1 MSDFFI
7 YFFAFKLFLIIIF
20 ATIASIVQIS
30 AGPLDTCTSNEFRCL
45 DGSCIDKQL
54 LCDGKKD
61 CPDSSDEVFSA
72 CYDETC
78 SGFRCSYGG
87 CINLNLMCNNV
98 TDCWDA
104 SDENKYICSSES
116 TMIEL
121 LTELQGNCTDEYV
134 MQCPKSN
141 KCLTWG
147 QVCNGVVDCKKG
159 EDENFSLCEST
170 QCVPDSFKCEKG
182 GCINKDSLCDQIID
196 CADGS
201 DELPAICMKLH
212 ANSLVQMDDNPN
224 VPYWTTKTCSF
235 DSMQNIHVSDF
246 FTQFAYKPDGQVP
259 DQSVVEMTCDDGYT
273 IFGHSINSCYN
284 SKWTNNDILCIRYC
298 APSPYSRSIVYSTK
312 CSEKFDAVDCS
323 DRSRLVNTELLVSCS
338 PGYKSDSGHD
348 QVGRHIC
355 NEQGGWTVVEEN
367 PICVPICGVKSAQH
381 PDITP
386 WTVSLFRR
394 STGKDAMH
402 TFRCIGTILSPYI
415 VLTANACFSEA
426 DEVNSH
432 LFFKIAEGN
441 HKINFTEDEDHG
453 YVLHNLMEIHLGSFD
468 KNHMAA
474 ILSLVK
480 PFRFGG
486 LVRPVCL
493 APSYDE
499 TQPMEIKGIFDSA
512 ELGKG
517 YTEYENSKYYLT
529 YFVASESLKYSV
541 RSFISSIKDYISK
554 SEQDP

>member
-1 MSDFFI
+1 MI
-7 YFFAFKLFLIIIF
+7 LVIILAAI
-20 ATIASIVQIS
+20 TPLVQAGS
-30 AGPLDTCTSNEFRCL
+30 AGFCTSDEFKCL
-45 DGSCIDKQL
+45 DGTCIGRQL
-54 LCDGKKD
+54 LCDGKKN

-72 CYDETC
+72 CYNETC
-78 SGFRCSYGG
+78 TGFRCNYGG
-87 CINLNLMCNNV
+87 CINRNLICNNV
-98 TDCWDA
+98 TNCWDE
-104 SDENKYICSSES
+104 SDENEFLCANDSRKL
-116 TMIEL
+116 EL
-121 LTELQGNCTDEYV
+121 FMQLKGDCPGEYG
-134 MQCPKSN
+134 MQCPNSH
-141 KCLTWG
+141 KCLEWSE
-147 QVCNGVVDCKKG
+147 VCDGVSDCNSG
-159 EDENFSLCEST
+159 EDENLKLCGSSRCPYDSFQCES
-170 QCVPDSFKCEKG
+170 G
-182 GCINKDSLCDQIID
+182 GCIHKNRLCNKNID
-196 CADGS
+196 CVDGS
-201 DELPAICMKLH
+201 DEIPNICLMTQVVYSIEIKDTD
-212 ANSLVQMDDNPN
+212 NQVQQSEQMPEITVWQSFSCPLVLMPG
-224 VPYWTTKTCSF
+224 
-235 DSMQNIHVSDF
+235 MQVLNF
-246 FTQFAYKPDGQVP
+246 FSQLAYKSDDEVP
-259 DQSVVEMTCDDGYT
+259 HESIVEVTCNDTY
-273 IFGHSINSCYN
+273 ILFGSNINKCVNNMWHNEWISCV
-284 SKWTNNDILCIRYC
+284 RYC
-298 APSPYSRSIVYSTK
+298 EPSPDARRVEYSAM
-312 CSEKFDAVDCS
+312 CSRKSNIVDCNEIPHQLS
-323 DRSRLVNTELLVSCS
+323 TELLVPCS
-338 PGYKSDSGHD
+338 AGYESDSGHD

-355 NEQGGWTVVEEN
+355 NEQGEWTVVEEN

-394 STGKDAMH
+394 STGKYGMY

-415 VLTANACFSEA
+415 VITANACFSEA

-517 YTEYENSKYYLT
+517 HTEYENSKYYLT

-554 SEQDP
+554 SEQVLIEH